1 MDTRSKILTLAE
13 AMELRPPCAIVS
25 GYFDVLRAEHARELA
40 QVHHHPLLAVVLP
53 LAGEILSQRARAEMV
68 AALRVVDYVV
78 IANYGGLDRL
88 VEALKP
94 VEYTRMEGEPAV
106 RRDRWPRQL
115 SEHVDRRQIN

>member
-1 MDTRSKILTLAE
+1 
-13 AMELRPPCAIVS
+13 
-25 GYFDVLRAEHARELA
+25 
-40 QVHHHPLLAVVLP
+40 
-53 LAGEILSQRARAEMV
+53 MV

-94 VEYTRMEGEPAV
+94 VEYTRMEGEHAV

-115 SEHVDRRQIN
+115 IQHVDRHHIN